1 MKHAMTTT
9 HSATG
14 KRGEELGSG
23 VLNVTKYL
31 PFYTKG
37 GKPRFIEG
45 DQFVT
50 IIPLPA
56 EVEVSEKTTQETRVE
71 TVGGMSGK
79 MSGKMSWKTP
89 DKILQIIQNHPES
102 TIPVIATTI
111 GVATRTVERNIRV
124 LRNAG
129 RLRRVGPDKGGHWE
143 VLPAE
148 KTLEIPAGR
157 RPE

>member
-56 EVEVSEKTTQETRVE
+56 EVEVSEKTTQETRV
-71 TVGGMSGK
+71 K
-79 MSGKMSWKTP
+79 
-89 DKILQIIQNHPES
+89 L
-102 TIPVIATTI
+102 
-111 GVATRTVERNIRV
+111 
-124 LRNAG
+124 G
-129 RLRRVGPDKGGHWE
+129 RKVRRKSCG
-143 VLPAE
+143 
-148 KTLEIPAGR
+148 
-157 RPE
+157 